1 MFKLSVCIFT
11 LMCLTSCS
19 SVINRLYGI
28 KEIKSFDVNN
38 YNDNVNKLAKIYH
51 RDTLYTVISS
61 VKQFADYQKRYAVLG
76 KNNLSQPIQ
85 ILYFQDNT
93 LESYH
98 LNCYAKGSIS
108 GNLDWNYAGQ
118 FTCFIPKSTYP
129 IPADAHLKLSSI
141 VDDYKLSIPEA
152 EIAIVIF
159 WTNMLPK
166 HSYKSFE
173 QVVTNLNAYALPTQ
187 KVNIV
192 LINTDKFYIEEN
204 NM

>member
-1 MFKLSVCIFT
+1 LKT
-11 LMCLTSCS
+11 
-19 SVINRLYGI
+19 
-28 KEIKSFDVNN
+28 
-38 YNDNVNKLAKIYH
+38 
-51 RDTLYTVISS
+51 
-61 VKQFADYQKRYAVLG
+61 
-76 KNNLSQPIQ
+76 
-85 ILYFQDNT
+85 
-93 LESYH
+93 
-98 LNCYAKGSIS
+98 
-108 GNLDWNYAGQ
+108 
-118 FTCFIPKSTYP
+118 
-129 IPADAHLKLSSI
+129 HLKLSSI